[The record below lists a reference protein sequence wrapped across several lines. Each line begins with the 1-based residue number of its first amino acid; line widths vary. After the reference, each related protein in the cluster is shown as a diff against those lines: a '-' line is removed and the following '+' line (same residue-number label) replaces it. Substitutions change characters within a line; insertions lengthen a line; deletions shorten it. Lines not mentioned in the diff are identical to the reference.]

1 MNIIIK
7 ELEIKNGDRTVYG
20 KLYSPEEGGIYPAVI
35 LCHGYNGVNTD
46 WVKECS
52 YYAHHGYVAY
62 AFDFCGGSARSKS
75 SGYSTD
81 MTITSE
87 KEDLLAVLDS
97 IRAMDNVD
105 AENVVLFG
113 GSQGGLVSALAAAER
128 ADEVR
133 ALAMYFPALC
143 IPDNWS
149 SMYSSPEAAPES
161 FDFWGLKLGRGFVK
175 DVQSIDVFNIIGDY
189 KGNVLILH
197 GDKDDIV
204 PFSYSERAAAIY
216 EYAELI
222 KMHNEGHG
230 FSEQGCIK
238 AKETVLE
245 FLDRECKIK

>member
-7 ELEIKNGDRTVYG
+7 ELEIKNGERKIYG
-20 KLYSPEEGGIYPAVI
+20 KLYSPEGGGIYPAVI

-62 AFDFCGGSARSKS
+62 AFDFCGGSVRSKS

-87 KEDLLAVLDS
+87 KEDLFAVLDS

-143 IPDNWS
+143 IPGDATGDGRVNALDLVRLKKYLS
-149 SMYSSPEAAPES
+149 GADVVLNKAAV
-161 FDFWGLKLGRGFVK
+161 DVTGDGRVNALDLVRLKKYLSGADVELG
-175 DVQSIDVFNIIGDY
+175 
-189 KGNVLILH
+189 
-197 GDKDDIV
+197 
-204 PFSYSERAAAIY
+204 
-216 EYAELI
+216 
-222 KMHNEGHG
+222 
-230 FSEQGCIK
+230 
-238 AKETVLE
+238 
-245 FLDRECKIK
+245 